1 MLLKYSKFFSVVL
14 TCLFAQIF
22 SQQSSVVTVA
32 IVDFEKSGMS
42 ELEIQTLEQRFT
54 AELRNTAKAI
64 LVDKEVLNA
73 QIVSAG
79 YEIPT
84 CKDVECVLMAIGDTL
99 GVQYIIT
106 GSIKKNKEKYVLET
120 VFTDVTT
127 GLEERTIKTSY
138 KGPVDGMVVELE
150 IMAWDIMNLEAPE
163 LLAVKRKGKAK
174 KKIRRPG
181 VKTSLGALARASVV
195 PGWGHYYL
203 DQNARGLAFYSSELV
218 ALSLGYLAYRDYSR
232 AYDKVEVYWGQ
243 YRAETDEQLLQ
254 YYKGKTL
261 TAEDEMIQKNNT
273 LITMFRAAAVIHAFN
288 MIDAYMLDIVPE
300 SLSERANIGLGY
312 DPIIRQP
319 QLRLSIALD

>member
-1 MLLKYSKFFSVVL
+1 MILKYFSVVL

-32 IVDFEKSGMS
+32 IVDFEKAGMS

-54 AELRNTAKAI
+54 AELLNTAKAI

-106 GSIKKNKEKYVLET
+106 GSIKKNKEKYALET

-163 LLAVKRKGKAK
+163 QLAVKRKGKAK

-181 VKTSLGALARASVV
+181 VKTSLGALARASVI

-203 DQNARGLAFYSSELV
+203 DQNARGLAFYSSEII
-218 ALSLGYLAYRDYSR
+218 ALSLGYIAYRDYDR
-232 AYDKVEVYWGQ
+232 AYGKVETYWGQ
-243 YRAETDEQLLQ
+243 YKTETNEQLLQ

-261 TAEDEMIQKNNT
+261 TAEEEMVQKNNT
-273 LITMFRAAAVIHAFN
+273 LITMFRAAAIIHACN
-288 MIDAYMLDIVPE
+288 MIDSYMLD
-300 SLSERANIGLGY
+300 RY
-312 DPIIRQP
+312 
-319 QLRLSIALD
+319 